1 MQKQMV
7 QCEDGRRRQARIH
20 GMPIE
25 EGGFRIWKA
34 GVRLK
39 GKHVSGEAWYSHQTK
54 TWYFIIDP
62 EGKHSH
68 LMDRIGDTLRDDC
81 RASRR
86 PRGNRKPAG
95 DRQTGD
101 CPGRKRDAAGI
112 RHVVAVFT
120 VDQKTINLHNRMI
133 TAGITRPYL
142 PIRRQRPVRQDHRPN
157 AATSEAGRL
166 LRWRD
171 QRSLDRGSAHP

>member
-68 LMDRIGDTLRDDC
+68 LMDRIGDTLRDE
-81 RASRR
+81 RL
-86 PRGNRKPAG
+86 RK
-95 DRQTGD
+95 
-101 CPGRKRDAAGI
+101 
-112 RHVVAVFT
+112 
-120 VDQKTINLHNRMI
+120 L
-133 TAGITRPYL
+133 
-142 PIRRQRPVRQDHRPN
+142 
-157 AATSEAGRL
+157 
-166 LRWRD
+166 RD
-171 QRSLDRGSAHP
+171 QVKQLESRQIVVQKKIAEHSAALEEVESQLETVKKEIAQVEKGMPLESDTSLQYSQSIKRQ